1 MWIKHL
7 FLGFIGLASGVGVA
21 AGTFAFIIVI
31 GVVPR
36 MIAKCNRAENTI
48 LFENMIVLGG
58 IFGTV
63 MSVLQISDF
72 QPGTGFCMYMVS
84 VRAFL
89 WDALQWHWRKS

>member
-36 MIAKCNRAENTI
+36 MIAKCNRAENSPPVV
-48 LFENMIVLGG
+48 FF
-58 IFGTV
+58 IF
-63 MSVLQISDF
+63 
-72 QPGTGFCMYMVS
+72 
-84 VRAFL
+84 
-89 WDALQWHWRKS
+89 